1 MKRREALK
9 NIGLSAGFVIATPT
23 VFSLLQSCK
32 SDVATWTPSFLSEEQ
47 GIVLKNLVDVI
58 LPKTDIPSANDVNV
72 AEFIDKYFGE
82 VYMENE
88 QNELKNNFK
97 TLISFLKSNYNDNL
111 SKINNEDYMDLL
123 DNHMVLSSEES
134 KDLDVKAKDVSD
146 LLNKIRSMSINA
158 YKISETVGE
167 TILAYDPVPGAA
179 YCDDLEKLTG
189 GKSWSLS

>member
-167 TILAYDPVPGAA
+167 TILAYDPVPGAT
-179 YCDDLEKLTG
+179 YCDDLITLTG
-189 GKSWSLS
+189 GKSWSLP

>member
-9 NIGLSAGFVIATPT
+9 NIGLSAGFVLATPS

-47 GIVLKNLVDVI
+47 GIVLKNLVDII

-72 AEFIDKYFGE
+72 AEFIDAYFGE

-88 QNELKNNFK
+88 QNELKNNFN
-97 TLISFLKSNYNDNL
+97 TLTLFLKSNYNDNL
-111 SKINNEDYMDLL
+111 SKMSNEDYMDLL

-134 KDLDVKAKDVSD
+134 KGLDVKAKDVSD

-167 TILAYDPVPGAA
+167 TILAYDPVPGAT
-179 YCDDLEKLTG
+179 YCGDLNELTG
-189 GKSWSLS
+189 GKSWSL

>member
-97 TLISFLKSNYNDNL
+97 L
-111 SKINNEDYMDLL
+111 
-123 DNHMVLSSEES
+123 
-134 KDLDVKAKDVSD
+134 
-146 LLNKIRSMSINA
+146 
-158 YKISETVGE
+158 
-167 TILAYDPVPGAA
+167 
-179 YCDDLEKLTG
+179 
-189 GKSWSLS
+189 

>member
-9 NIGLSAGFVIATPT
+9 NIGLSAGFVLATPS

-32 SDVATWTPSFLSEEQ
+32 SDVATWTPTFLSEES
-47 GIVLKNLVDVI
+47 GIVLKNLVDII
-58 LPKTDIPSANDVNV
+58 LPKTDIPSANEVNV
-72 AEFIDKYFGE
+72 AEFIDKYFNE

-88 QNELKNNFK
+88 QEDLNKSFNN
-97 TLISFLKSNYNDNL
+97 LVSFLKSNYNDNL
-111 SKINNEDYMDLL
+111 SKMSNEEYKDLL
-123 DNHMVLSSEES
+123 DNHMVLGETAEI
-134 KDLDVKAKDVSD
+134 LDENAKNISH

-158 YKISETVGE
+158 YRISETVGE

-179 YCDDLEKLTG
+179 YCDDLTTLTG